1 MTKVKATRGEVTKL
15 AEASSTLSSHATN
28 GKNFLDDFVESVN
41 TAADSW
47 KSNEDYIS
55 KWIET
60 AKTEVGEGNTDYGY
74 YITDEHGQGPW
85 QWNSEKIKTKAK
97 ELLSAECDKLKGW
110 TSDMSSWD
118 PVTPASELDEKLQKI
133 DPAIE
138 AFEGTTPNLDEAL
151 KSLKDDGVDVTI
163 GTDKVT
169 GKTMDENG
177 EYKDYEYDA
186 YVVDVNGDKI
196 PISEAVNAAYT
207 EYGTATN
214 AAVAYASATN
224 EENWSDEDLNTLLG
238 NIHNNLSSL
247 VGTGMYNVASKE
259 DQDGLYKEL
268 RKKGWPVSLE
278 DLAAKLGEGD
288 SGVWGALD
296 LGEYGKYLTGLTGAD
311 GDDNARN
318 LALTT
323 LGLAVGLGK
332 GFNKD
337 DASPKSEQPE
347 DTDKDK
353 EKEEKSWPEE
363 TNPGGTNPG
372 GSNNDGSNNG
382 GGGKFKTPDTEV
394 DKDKSD
400 KGEKGDDKTPDL
412 TDRIKDKLPSPLT
425 EIKKDYDALAREKF
439 DEQFKT
445 EEEYAEYVMKVN
457 EEFESLTPEQLSGK
471 LKEYGYDESVIQYLL
486 QPENKDVAATA
497 YASGKLNAD
506 LTTRANELAKADN
519 VKDFDTK
526 YDDPIDRTNDNE
538 SDTSSYAYLRDGD
551 LNANVSP
558 VNYNKDVKAAKETWT
573 KSQETYTT
581 AATKA
586 NAAIEK
592 ANSQAAE
599 LEKLQK
605 QYGKDTSKW
614 KEAEIKKYNE
624 TVDKYNKAVTEA
636 ISANKEA
643 TTAKASMDK
652 AQEAYTKQ
660 YNDYQDKIK
669 KEARDAYAQGRQNNN
684 NNGNPSDSSDA
695 SNVTDTTPTGEID
708 PVTINSDGSISI

>member
-1 MTKVKATRGEVTKL
+1 MSKVKADRPTIDTLISDSDTLHSELVDAGNAYDAFVSS
-15 AEASSTLSSHATN
+15 AEDESGTFMNILEDVCKTHYNNYRSGFTQEELDAGQAMSYN
-28 GKNFLDDFVESVN
+28 EWKN
-41 TAADSW
+41 
-47 KSNEDYIS
+47 SNESTYKGKIQELIDEYNRIAKHMYNSNHS
-55 KWIET
+55 KVTERASVINKAWTDVQT
-60 AKTEVGEGNTDYGY
+60 AINHFEESAVSLSDALEKVEGE
-74 YITDEHGQGPW
+74 
-85 QWNSEKIKTKAK
+85 KAG
-97 ELLSAECDKLKGW
+97 E
-110 TSDMSSWD
+110 
-118 PVTPASELDEKLQKI
+118 
-133 DPAIE
+133 
-138 AFEGTTPNLDEAL
+138 
-151 KSLKDDGVDVTI
+151 I
-163 GTDKVT
+163 GTDKISVE
-169 GKTMDENG
+169 GVGDVEAFVI
-177 EYKDYEYDA
+177 D
-186 YVVDVNGDKI
+186 VDGDKI
-196 PISEAVNAAYT
+196 PIAEALNAFYT
-207 EYGTATN
+207 YQGETSATA
-214 AAVAYASATN
+214 VDMASAGKTEKELQEALDN
-224 EENWSDEDLNTLLG
+224 IADNHKKLLKAGAFGMASSKDLENFYK
-238 NIHNNLSSL
+238 NNLEGKDGLPKYDGTKSL
-247 VGTGMYNVASKE
+247 AELLADPSGYRDYLNKGTGGFTDA
-259 DQDGLYKEL
+259 D
-268 RKKGWPVSLE
+268 
-278 DLAAKLGEGD
+278 D
-288 SGVWGALD
+288 SRAVWMA
-296 LGEYGKYLTGLTGAD
+296 LTGGV
-311 GDDNARN
+311 
-318 LALTT
+318 
-323 LGLAVGLGK
+323 LG
-332 GFNKD
+332 GFLKNG
-337 DASPKSEQPE
+337 DASPDPEKPE
-347 DTDKDK
+347 DTEKDK
-353 EKEEKSWPEE
+353 EKSW
-363 TNPGGTNPG
+363 TDGTSPG
-372 GSNNDGSNNG
+372 GSGPGGSSNGGSNNG

-394 DKDKSD
+394 DKGKSD

-412 TDRIKDKLPSPLT
+412 TDLTKDKLPSPLT

-471 LKEYGYDESVIQYLL
+471 LKEYGYDESEIQYLL

-526 YDDPIDRTNDNE
+526 YDDPIDRQNDNE

-586 NAAIEK
+586 NTAIEK

-624 TVDKYNKAVTEA
+624 TVEKYNKAVTEA

-684 NNGNPSDSSDA
+684 NNGNPSDGSDA
-695 SNVTDTTPTGEID
+695 GNVTDTTPTGEVD
-708 PVTINSDGSISI
+708 TPTINPDGSFTI